1 MTGIGDFI
9 ALDDW
14 RARGATYR
22 HRGHDIFHV
31 TEGAGEALM
40 LIHGFP
46 TASWDWHKQWPA
58 LTARYRCV
66 APDMLGFGFS
76 AKPRFYDYRIHDQ
89 ADLHEGLL
97 AELGIERCHVLA
109 HDYGD
114 SVAQELLAREIERRA
129 RGEPGRILS
138 VCLLNG
144 GLFPE
149 AHRPRPI
156 QKLLLGPFGWLVT
169 RLVSERAFGHSMR
182 GIFGPDTPPSE
193 EELAAFWALARRNGG
208 IRIYHRLIRYLHD
221 RRAHRDRWVNAL
233 VESPAPLRLIDGV
246 HDPVS
251 GGHMAARYKELV
263 PNPDVVELDCGH
275 YPQIEAPGETL
286 DAVLTFLERVTPSP

>member
-1 MTGIGDFI
+1 
-9 ALDDW
+9 L
-14 RARGATYR
+14 
-22 HRGHDIFHV
+22 
-31 TEGAGEALM
+31 
-40 LIHGFP
+40 
-46 TASWDWHKQWPA
+46 
-58 LTARYRCV
+58 
-66 APDMLGFGFS
+66 
-76 AKPRFYDYRIHDQ
+76 AK
-89 ADLHEGLL
+89 
-97 AELGIERCHVLA
+97 LGIERYHVLA

-114 SVAQELLAREIERRA
+114 SVAQELLARDIERRA

-149 AHRPRPI
+149 VHRPRPI
-156 QKLLLGPFGWLVT
+156 QKLLLGPLGWLVT

-182 GIFGPDTPPSE
+182 GIFGPDTPPSD
-193 EELAAFWALARRNGG
+193 EELTAFWKLANCNGG
-208 IRIYHRLIRYLHD
+208 IRIYHRLIRYMLD
-221 RRAHRDRWVNAL
+221 RRIHRDRWVKAL
-233 VESPAPLRLIDGV
+233 TDSPGPLRLIDGV

-286 DAVLTFLERVTPSP
+286 DAVLGFLDRYAACGGSQ